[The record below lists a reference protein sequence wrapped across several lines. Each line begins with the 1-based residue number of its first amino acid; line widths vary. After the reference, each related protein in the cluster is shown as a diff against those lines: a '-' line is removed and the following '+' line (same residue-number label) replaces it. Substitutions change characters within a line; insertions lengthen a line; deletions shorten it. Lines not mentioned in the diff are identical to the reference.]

1 MERLSMRKT
10 REILRLKYD
19 LRLSDRQIAKSTAV
33 ARSTV
38 ADYLRRFAAAG
49 LCWPLASDLT
59 EAMLESR
66 LFPAMPAV
74 SVGQRPAPDWSE
86 IHSELRKKGVTLY
99 LLWQEYKANCP
110 DGFQYTWFSQQY
122 RHWQQRCDL
131 VMRQHH
137 RAGEK
142 LFVDYAGQTV
152 PVVDRQSGEIRQAQI
167 FVAVMGASNYTYAE
181 ATWSQGLP
189 DWIGAHVRTFEF
201 LGGVPEVLVPD
212 NLASGVSRA
221 SRYEPDLNPSYLD
234 MACHYGIAVIPARV
248 RKPRDKAKVE
258 GGVLLVERWILAR
271 LRNMQFF
278 SLAELNRTIAAQV
291 EALNSR
297 AFKKLPGSR
306 HQAFEQ
312 LDRPALKA
320 LPATRHEFA
329 EWKGAKVH
337 VDYHVEVAGH
347 YYSVPH
353 ALVGKKVEVRYTAT
367 TIEVFHRG
375 ERVASHVRSAQ
386 SGRHTTVDAHMPERH
401 RQAKWSPERLT
412 RWAEKIGPHAAGL
425 IQAVLASRRHPEQ
438 AFRSCLGILRLG
450 KHYGEVRLEAAC
462 ARALSLNTTSY
473 RSIDSI
479 LKHGLDAQTIEP
491 VPLQAV
497 IRHENV
503 RGPDY
508 FH

>member
-1 MERLSMRKT
+1 MRKI
-10 REILRLKYD
+10 REVLRLKYD
-19 LRLSDRQIAKSTAV
+19 CRLSDRQIAKCTAV

-49 LCWPLASDLT
+49 LRWPLAPDLT
-59 EAMLESR
+59 ESVLESK
-66 LFPAMPAV
+66 LFPFLSAV
-74 SVGQRPAPDWSE
+74 SADPRPTPDWNE
-86 IHSELRKKGVTLY
+86 IHTEMRKKGVTLY

-122 RHWQQRCDL
+122 RQWQQRCDL

-142 LFVDYAGQTV
+142 LFVDYAGQAI
-152 PVVDRQSGEIRQAQI
+152 PVVDRRTGEIRKAQI

-181 ATWSQGLP
+181 ATWTQSLP
-189 DWIGAHVRTFEF
+189 DWIGAHIRAFEF
-201 LGGVPEVLVPD
+201 MGGVPEVLVPD

-221 SRYEPDLNPSYLD
+221 SRYEPDINPSYQD
-234 MACHYGIAVIPARV
+234 MATHYGVAVIPARV
-248 RKPRDKAKVE
+248 RKPKDKAKVE

-278 SLAELNRTIAAQV
+278 SLAELNRAIAALL
-291 EALNSR
+291 EALNAR
-297 AFKKLPGSR
+297 PFKKLPGNR
-306 HQAFEQ
+306 RQAFEQ

-320 LPATRHEFA
+320 LPAIRHEFA
-329 EWKGAKVH
+329 EWKSAKVH

-347 YYSVPH
+347 YYSIPH

-367 TIEVFHRG
+367 TIEIFHRG
-375 ERVASHVRSAQ
+375 ERVASHPRSAQ
-386 SGRHTTVDAHMPERH
+386 PGRHTTVDAHMPERH
-401 RQAKWSPERLT
+401 RQAKWSPERLA
-412 RWAEKIGPHAAGL
+412 RWAQKIGPNTSGL

-450 KHYGEVRLEAAC
+450 KHYGEQRLEAAC
-462 ARALSLNTTSY
+462 ARALSLSTTSY

-479 LKHGLDAQTIEP
+479 LKHGLDARSIEP
-491 VPLQAV
+491 IPVQPV

>member
-1 MERLSMRKT
+1 MERLSMRKI
-10 REILRLKYD
+10 REVLRLKYD
-19 LRLSDRQIAKSTAV
+19 CRLSDRQIAKGTAI

-49 LCWPLASDLT
+49 LSWPLPPDLT
-59 EAMLESR
+59 ESMLEAR
-66 LFPAMPAV
+66 LFPPPPAV
-74 SVGQRPAPDWSE
+74 SAAQRPVPDWSE
-86 IHSELRKKGVTLY
+86 IHTELRKKGVTLY
-99 LLWQEYKANCP
+99 LLWQEYKANCQ

-122 RHWQQRCDL
+122 RQWQQRCDL

-152 PVVDRQSGEIRQAQI
+152 PVMDRQTGEIRQAQI
-167 FVAVMGASNYTYAE
+167 FVAVMGASSYTYAE
-181 ATWSQGLP
+181 ATWTQSLP
-189 DWIGAHVRTFEF
+189 DWIGSHVRAFEF

-212 NLASGVSRA
+212 NLRSGVSRA
-221 SRYEPDLNPSYLD
+221 SRYEPDLNPSYQD
-234 MACHYGIAVIPARV
+234 MATHYGVAVIPARV
-248 RKPRDKAKVE
+248 RKPKDKAKVE

-271 LRNMQFF
+271 LRNMAFF
-278 SLAELNRTIAAQV
+278 SLSELNRAIAALV
-291 EALNSR
+291 EALNGR
-297 AFKKLPGSR
+297 DFKKLPGSR
-306 HQAFEQ
+306 RLAFEQ

-329 EWKGAKVH
+329 EWKSAKVH

-375 ERVASHVRSAQ
+375 ERVASHARSPQA
-386 SGRHTTVDAHMPERH
+386 GRHSTVDAHMPERH

-412 RWAEKIGPHAAGL
+412 RWAQKIGPHTAGL
-425 IQAVLASRRHPEQ
+425 IQAVLAGRRHPEQ

-450 KHYGEVRLEAAC
+450 KHYGEPRLEAAC
-462 ARALSLNTTSY
+462 ARALSLSTTSY

-479 LKHGLDAQTIEP
+479 LKHGLDAQALEP
-491 VPLQAV
+491 VSPQPV